1 MKNDAHCNQKKEGD
15 VEAHRGERGRRRRMS
30 GAAWMDGR
38 LPSSRRRPQS
48 PFFAGGR
55 VAGGAAKA
63 RGLRAAER

>member
-1 MKNDAHCNQKKEGD
+1 
-15 VEAHRGERGRRRRMS
+15 MS